1 MYVCVCMYVF
11 DLRVNSPFNLAV
23 LVMCMSVCA
32 AIKRKEQSLYN
43 LQTKCTNVPIRGDLH
58 SSEASTEDMMFL
70 KSTFAFIGSW
80 LKKNK
85 KNRFLPPCPPVD
97 FFYFFL
103 YNTWK
108 PLSLSLRKSLVQF
121 TVPSLNLDLKKD
133 RINLTPSEFTRR
145 ENDITP
151 RENQN

>member
-1 MYVCVCMYVF
+1 MALQVKGNVCVCMYVF

-70 KSTFAFIGSW
+70 KSTFAFIGS
-80 LKKNK
+80 
-85 KNRFLPPCPPVD
+85 
-97 FFYFFL
+97 
-103 YNTWK
+103 
-108 PLSLSLRKSLVQF
+108 
-121 TVPSLNLDLKKD
+121 
-133 RINLTPSEFTRR
+133 
-145 ENDITP
+145 
-151 RENQN
+151 